1 MEELIGCPESQRAWI
16 VSVSRAL
23 RRANEGRAEW
33 RKTIKGFRYRYP
45 TLITKT
51 KAWRRWGTRHIPG
64 LKSETWGTLSSWL
77 SKSWGLRDP
86 PHRGLREDSESAD
99 QILRVVWSRRFQ
111 IGKGEV

>member
-1 MEELIGCPESQRAWI
+1 MPAITGGPDF
-16 VSVSRAL
+16 SVSRAL
-23 RRANEGRAEW
+23 RRATAGPSTRCAAL
-33 RKTIKGFRYRYP
+33 RMIAARMGYP
-45 TLITKT
+45 
-51 KAWRRWGTRHIPG
+51 AIPG